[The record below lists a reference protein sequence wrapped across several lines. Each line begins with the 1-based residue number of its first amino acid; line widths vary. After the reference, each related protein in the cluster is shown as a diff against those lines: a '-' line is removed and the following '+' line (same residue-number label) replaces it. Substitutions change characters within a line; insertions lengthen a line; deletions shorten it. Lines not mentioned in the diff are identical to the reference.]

1 MKKKRDNA
9 KWIQAE
15 TVKKKE
21 NRRKGR
27 EKKKIMCKLLTE
39 WLRMRVAKA
48 RMSATDAMV
57 VESEEEKKRNNR
69 ACGRQLHVC
78 FLSY

>member
-27 EKKKIMCKLLTE
+27 EKKDYVQVVD
-39 WLRMRVAKA
+39 RMVAH
-48 RMSATDAMV
+48 
-57 VESEEEKKRNNR
+57 ESGKSKDERNRCN
-69 ACGRQLHVC
+69 GG
-78 FLSY
+78 